1 MPGPLKYVLP
11 ITLPA
16 EGIAAG
22 TASATGLISI
32 DDLLVGDS
40 RTSVAVAGSGCM
52 GSLKSSMGSLK
63 SSIGCSEL
71 AICMPELYGDAVY
84 VVDSFINTMPESVT
98 SSPRKDQCKII
109 K

>member
-1 MPGPLKYVLP
+1 VNARPSEILP
-11 ITLPA
+11 IILPA

-22 TASATGLISI
+22 TASVTGLISI

-40 RTSVAVAGSGCM
+40 KTFVAVAGSGCM
-52 GSLKSSMGSLK
+52 GSLKSSL
-63 SSIGCSEL
+63 GCCGP
-71 AICMPELYGDAVY
+71 AICMPELYGGAVY
-84 VVDSFINTMPESVT
+84 VVVDSFINTMPESVT